1 MRPEGILKIRLRND
15 KSSACDAKMDEFTM
29 NTSSTG
35 RFLGVRR
42 TPNQRRSRPSP
53 GKAPL
58 RTPPPSDFRQNKEWN
73 ATVSDLVRCELQC

>member
-1 MRPEGILKIRLRND
+1 
-15 KSSACDAKMDEFTM
+15 M